1 MMRSWLLL
9 LGGLL
14 VWAFHF
20 FALYAVGSIFL
31 TTDLARVLT
40 IVLTLACLALASVI
54 GLRIRQS
61 RPPDAESRWVRIV
74 ALWGVVI
81 GAIAIL
87 WQGVVAVLI

>member
-1 MMRSWLLL
+1 MRSWLLL

-14 VWAFHF
+14 VWTFHF

-31 TTDLARVLT
+31 TTDLARGLT
-40 IVLTLACLALASVI
+40 IALTLACLAVV
-54 GLRIRQS
+54 GLIARRAWHG
-61 RPPDAESRWVRIV
+61 RPRDTESQWIRIV

-87 WQGVVAVLI
+87 WQGLVALLI